1 MAAEAYPILKPIY
14 GLLAEFDTPE
24 RLVEAGR
31 QARTA
36 GYRRLEGYTPFPIEG
51 MAEIV
56 GVHGKRLPRMVLAGG
71 IAGGVL
77 GLGMQWYS
85 ATIAYP
91 WNVGGRPYA
100 SWPSF
105 IPIAFELT
113 ILLAA
118 LSAVFGMLWLNGLP
132 QPYHP
137 VFNVPGFATASRD
150 RFFLCIEAE
159 DPHFEIEA
167 TQRFLQEL
175 GARTVSVVEP

>member
-1 MAAEAYPILKPIY
+1 MPTQTSSPIY
-14 GLLAEFDTPE
+14 GLLAEYEDPE
-24 RLVEAGR
+24 QLVTAGR
-31 QARTA
+31 QAREL
-36 GYRRLEGYTPFPIEG
+36 GYRRMEAYTPFPIEG

-56 GVHGKRLPRMVLAGG
+56 GVHGKRLPRIVLAGG
-71 IAGGVL
+71 ILGATGGL
-77 GLGMQWYS
+77 LMQWYS

-100 SWPSF
+100 SWPAF

-150 RFFLCIEAE
+150 RFFLCIEAA
-159 DPHFEIEA
+159 DPKFDYAE
-167 TQRFLQEL
+167 TRRFLEGT
-175 GARTVSVVEP
+175 GARVISDVAP